1 VLEPRASCPGNYSS
15 GWLGLHGKDVAEGF
29 VDTFACDVGETPWGD
44 ENGENTC
51 DPAGSFY
58 AWGEALTLVTGKG
71 KNPSSAYS
79 GALSFYDVMSDEGSS
94 VSEGVPFTVTLTPT
108 GATSRTTTTDS
119 FKDPES
125 GYTFRYRETR
135 TTNVAIVDGSL
146 DGVPALGGAVGKYSI
161 MGKER
166 SR

>member
-1 VLEPRASCPGNYSS
+1 
-15 GWLGLHGKDVAEGF
+15 
-29 VDTFACDVGETPWGD
+29 
-44 ENGENTC
+44 
-51 DPAGSFY
+51 
-58 AWGEALTLVTGKG
+58 
-71 KNPSSAYS
+71 
-79 GALSFYDVMSDEGSS
+79 MSDEGSS

-146 DGVPALGGAVGKYSI
+146 DGVPALGGAVGTYSI

-166 SR
+166 TR